1 MKYTSD
7 VFQRLSR
14 GQFISSNSIDA
25 ETRAIYSDIEENQQE
40 YEDYFAKIDFLLS
53 SGDGFYYFS
62 RKEAKVITENK
73 LQSLFSWIDY
83 LDILKTYDTAFDAG
97 TQFSLVQME
106 VKLATIPG
114 LKEKLAQMFPDKTT
128 NRQKLEALAGAM
140 ESMGFAELVNEADS
154 TYQVTNAFHYIEQ
167 IILCINIDEDVKD
180 EIPWKEW
187 G

>member
-1 MKYTSD
+1 MKYTSE

-25 ETRAIYSDIEENQQE
+25 DTRAIYDDIEENQVE
-40 YEDYFAKIDFLLS
+40 YEEFFNQIDFQLS
-53 SGDGFYYFS
+53 AGDGFYYFS
-62 RKEAKVITENK
+62 RKEQKVIIENK

-83 LDILKTYDTAFDAG
+83 LDFLKTYDTAFDAG

-106 VKLATIPG
+106 VKLSMIPG
-114 LKEKLAQMFPDKTT
+114 LREKLSQMFPDKIS
-128 NRQKLEALAGAM
+128 NRQKLEALADTL
-140 ESMGFAELVNEADS
+140 ESMGFAELVNEADG

-180 EIPWKEW
+180 EIPQ
-187 G
+187 

>member
-1 MKYTSD
+1 MKYTSE

-14 GQFISSNSIDA
+14 GQFISSNSIDV
-25 ETRAIYSDIEENQQE
+25 EIRAIYSDIEENQQE
-40 YEDYFAKIDFLLS
+40 YEDYFAKIDFVLN

-62 RKEAKVITENK
+62 RKEAKVVMENK

-83 LDILKTYDTAFDAG
+83 LDFLKTYDTAFDAG

-114 LKEKLAQMFPDKTT
+114 LKEKLAQIFPDKST
-128 NRQKLEALAGAM
+128 NRQKLEALAGVL
-140 ESMGFAELVNEADS
+140 ESMGFAELVNEADG

-180 EIPWKEW
+180 EIPQ
-187 G
+187 

>member
-1 MKYTSD
+1 MKYTSE

-14 GQFISSNSIDA
+14 GQFLSSNSIDA
-25 ETRAIYSDIEENQQE
+25 NTRAIYNDVEENQQE
-40 YEDYFAKIDFLLS
+40 YEDYFNQIDFQLS

-62 RKEAKVITENK
+62 RNESKVIIENK

-83 LDILKTYDTAFDAG
+83 LDFLKTYDTAFDAG

-106 VKLATIPG
+106 VKLSMIPG
-114 LKEKLAQMFPDKTT
+114 LREKLSQMFPDKIS
-128 NRQKLEALAGAM
+128 NRQKLEALADAL
-140 ESMGFAELVNEADS
+140 ESMGFAELVNEADG

-180 EIPWKEW
+180 EIPQ
-187 G
+187 

>member
-1 MKYTSD
+1 MKYTSE

-25 ETRAIYSDIEENQQE
+25 EIRAIYSDIEENQQE
-40 YEDYFAKIDFLLS
+40 YEDFFNKIDFLLS

-83 LDILKTYDTAFDAG
+83 MDFLKTYDTTFDAG
-97 TQFSLVQME
+97 IQFNLVQME
-106 VKLATIPG
+106 VKLSTIPG
-114 LKEKLAQMFPDKTT
+114 LKEKLAKMFPDKST

-140 ESMGFAELVNEADS
+140 ESMGFAEMVNEADG

-180 EIPWKEW
+180 EIPQ
-187 G
+187 